1 VRPLSPTPTLVLR
14 RSRFSAAL
22 LALFWTIG
30 GGYNIAHAST
40 AQMSMGNFRM
50 NPAAWMLDA
59 PMPHEMPGSTQMA
72 LQMTPAMPFHC
83 NDDMD
88 MTVAGT
94 GDMSGTGG
102 MSSMGGAPL
111 AEGPGLAAILFNQK
125 TPTPAPTVSPMP
137 STVPGLIS
145 GTGEMPNV
153 NQDDLDEVTNNIIC
167 QCGCGLTVYA
177 CELSM
182 PCSVSPKMKFQAAV
196 YLSQGMSPTEVLDQ
210 FSQDFGER
218 VLAAPSKSGFNLVA
232 WVFPF
237 VGLAVGAVL
246 VGWALLNWRGE
257 QTATVQGPQETDD
270 EMLARIED
278 EVKKGL

>member
-1 VRPLSPTPTLVLR
+1 MHR

-22 LALFWTIG
+22 LALFWTVG
-30 GGYNIAHAST
+30 GGYNVAHAST

-59 PMPHEMPGSTQMA
+59 PTPHDMSGSA
-72 LQMTPAMPFHC
+72 RMTPAMPFHC

-88 MTVAGT
+88 MTVEG
-94 GDMSGTGG
+94 SGG
-102 MSSMGGAPL
+102 MGGMGGGPL
-111 AEGPGLAAILFNQK
+111 AEGSGLAAILFSQK
-125 TPTPAPTVSPMP
+125 TPTPAPTLSPMP

-145 GTGEMPNV
+145 GTSEMPDV
-153 NQDDLDEVTNNIIC
+153 NQKNLAEVTNNIIC

-182 PCSVSPKMKFQAAV
+182 PCSVSPKMKLQAAI
-196 YLSQGMSPTEVLDQ
+196 YLSQGMTPAEVLDQ
-210 FSQDFGER
+210 FAKDFGER
-218 VLAAPSKSGFNLVA
+218 VLAAPTKSGFNLVA
-232 WVFPF
+232 WVLPF
-237 VGLAVGAVL
+237 VGLAVGGLL

-257 QTATVQGPQETDD
+257 QTATVQGPQETDN